1 MKHLLPSSLGIIG
14 TFLTVLF
21 GWLLISSAAY
31 EESTYLDVKQGSV
44 ELSNSGDEISQ
55 IIDYY
60 ITVEPKITGRITVDI
75 FKNDKFLRTDTL
87 SDRNVVKLAS
97 GGEYYYYKLTIS
109 GKKDHDIYQIE
120 FKYDDQ
126 TVKKIIPITSTS
138 MGIVNIESPLKQFK
152 SGTPIGEIQCE
163 EGLELT
169 LKASDGSPI
178 CVKPETKQK
187 LIERGWA
194 TDNIRKPI
202 EIVSSQFELATFYT
216 QPQLTS
222 VILPNDVTIRIHLFS
237 YMRDS
242 SGNWNQVFDSAFDE
256 VPKNFRIGI
265 VEKSPD
271 RIKEFV
277 IYGKANL
284 PDGIK
289 AEISREEGYFVVYL
303 TSGKSLS
310 SGKYDLSVVS
320 VDKTGLVIEMPLH
333 VIAVKKTSTTTQ
345 DHIVRIDYGK
355 GDWGIIFE
363 NIPEQEYWIRE
374 ERRDPWPPMP
384 ILSIT
389 DDNII
394 PSVKEIIEAM
404 WEPGGKYTPY
414 EYDDNVLLKDS
425 NRTLNLDPPKIMDWL
440 KKVHN
445 EQFGRNLDDSYS
457 SYIRYDD
464 KIYSFGFVVSD

>member
-152 SGTPIGEIQCE
+152 SGTPIGEIQCK

-187 LIERGWA
+187 LIGREWA
-194 TDNIRKPI
+194 KPATVANEPSRKDTEIDTVKKLLSQNQI
-202 EIVSSQFELATFYT
+202 EYIPDKIIVASGPSLFDGDPRCGAVIDVDSVTHWFAIDSISEPQNMTIFSENPNPCKVNTESCFCSVQMELAV
-216 QPQLTS
+216 LTLDELS
-222 VILPNDVTIRIHLFS
+222 YFS
-237 YMRDS
+237 S
-242 SGNWNQVFDSAFDE
+242 E
-256 VPKNFRIGI
+256 EE
-265 VEKSPD
+265 EK
-271 RIKEFV
+271 V
-277 IYGKANL
+277 ANTL
-284 PDGIK
+284 
-289 AEISREEGYFVVYL
+289 
-303 TSGKSLS
+303 
-310 SGKYDLSVVS
+310 
-320 VDKTGLVIEMPLH
+320 
-333 VIAVKKTSTTTQ
+333 
-345 DHIVRIDYGK
+345 IDYLVK
-355 GDWGIIFE
+355 E
-363 NIPEQEYWIRE
+363 NI
-374 ERRDPWPPMP
+374 
-384 ILSIT
+384 
-389 DDNII
+389 
-394 PSVKEIIEAM
+394 
-404 WEPGGKYTPY
+404 
-414 EYDDNVLLKDS
+414 
-425 NRTLNLDPPKIMDWL
+425 NRTPKFMVGKFNLNYTDPSAIGYCGELWGYNTIDYFDGAIVNDQVKDYGLAKELSPLCAISENAKWWE
-440 KKVHN
+440 KK
-445 EQFGRNLDDSYS
+445 
-457 SYIRYDD
+457 
-464 KIYSFGFVVSD
+464 

>member
-194 TDNIRKPI
+194 
-202 EIVSSQFELATFYT
+202 
-216 QPQLTS
+216 
-222 VILPNDVTIRIHLFS
+222 
-237 YMRDS
+237 
-242 SGNWNQVFDSAFDE
+242 
-256 VPKNFRIGI
+256 
-265 VEKSPD
+265 
-271 RIKEFV
+271 
-277 IYGKANL
+277 
-284 PDGIK
+284 
-289 AEISREEGYFVVYL
+289 
-303 TSGKSLS
+303 KSL
-310 SGKYDLSVVS
+310 GSVVS
-320 VDKTGLVIEMPLH
+320 QK
-333 VIAVKKTSTTTQ
+333 SS
-345 DHIVRIDYGK
+345 
-355 GDWGIIFE
+355 E
-363 NIPEQEYWIRE
+363 NILIPDNAVLQVKADAPCAWMTLQELPHSELLKQHDRTGRNALMLKIDDE
-374 ERRDPWPPMP
+374 D
-384 ILSIT
+384 IT
-389 DDNII
+389 KV
-394 PSVKEIIEAM
+394 PHLKEMLAAM
-404 WEPGGKYTPY
+404 HSESGFEPY
-414 EYDDNVLLKDS
+414 EYDENTWEKS
-425 NRTLNLDPPKIMDWL
+425 ITSTESEQQQIWDWL
-440 KKVHN
+440 K
-445 EQFGRNLDDSYS
+445 ETSDSQFGQTTDS
-457 SYIRYDD
+457 
-464 KIYSFGFVVSD
+464 SFTTYFTYRDNYYHIIWALC